1 MTDQELK
8 DLVASLAAAQDKFAA
23 DNAAGFLALRE
34 AQAKTEAEQKET
46 ARIVRELTQSIKDT
60 RSEVDGVGKSQ
71 GMVAEEFYANSLT
84 LNPKIGKLKFDQ
96 VMTDIKVG
104 KGHDNAQFDVVM
116 INGNSVAIVEVKY
129 RAQIKTIT
137 QLEKQM
143 MEFRTRLPIY
153 DKFKLYGGIAGFS
166 VPDNVVQAAH
176 DKGYFVLKRS
186 GDAFAVDTVGM
197 KAF

>member
-1 MTDQELK
+1 
-8 DLVASLAAAQDKFAA
+8 
-23 DNAAGFLALRE
+23 
-34 AQAKTEAEQKET
+34 
-46 ARIVRELTQSIKDT
+46 
-60 RSEVDGVGKSQ
+60 
-71 GMVAEEFYANSLT
+71 MVAEEFYANSLT
-84 LNPKIGKLKFDQ
+84 LNPTIGKLKFDQ

-104 KGHDNAQFDVVM
+104 KGHDNAQFDVIM
-116 INGNSVAIVEVKY
+116 INGNSAAIVEVKY

-143 MEFRTRLPIY
+143 IEFRTRLPIY

-176 DKGYFVLKRS
+176 DKGYFVLKRT
-186 GDAFAVDTVGM
+186 GDAFAVDTQGM